1 MNSPTSFPPSTR
13 LRVSA
18 QFQATFAEGRR
29 LNGQFFRLH
38 VRPLA
43 EPGPGAASA
52 RLGITVSK
60 RVDKHAVGR
69 NRIKRQ
75 ARECFRLRRAQL
87 GAGDY
92 VVLAKPEAAKADNPA
107 LRADLQGLFDRAGTL
122 KPPARPGTMAGSA
135 GTASASPST
144 ES

>member
-1 MNSPTSFPPSTR
+1 MTSPMSFPPTAR
-13 LRVSA
+13 LRVSP

-38 VRPLA
+38 ARAVAGA
-43 EPGPGAASA
+43 EGA

-60 RVDKHAVGR
+60 RVDKLAVGR

-75 ARECFRLRRAQL
+75 ARETFRASRASL
-87 GAGDY
+87 PPGDY
-92 VVLAKPEAAKADNPA
+92 VVLARPEAAKAGNPQ
-107 LRADLQGLFDRAGTL
+107 LRADLEQLFERARTL
-122 KPPARPGTMAGSA
+122 KPPATPGTMPGSA
-135 GTASASPST
+135 EDASRRFPS